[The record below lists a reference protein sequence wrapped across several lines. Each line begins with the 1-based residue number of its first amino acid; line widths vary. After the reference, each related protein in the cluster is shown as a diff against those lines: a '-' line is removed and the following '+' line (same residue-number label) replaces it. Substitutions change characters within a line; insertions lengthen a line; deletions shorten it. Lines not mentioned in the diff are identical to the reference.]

1 MLCRKLES
9 RKQRKEEDEQ
19 TTREITLGERK
30 KKQMSFTEKYQR
42 RQNQEKLR
50 NPGRLDCFFKYQIIL
65 YKLIKI
71 CIAMEKFLS
80 FGNLILNTTLHILQL
95 PLQNK
100 GVIFWLSLS
109 FGDFDPW
116 EFFLS

>member
-19 TTREITLGERK
+19 TMREITLGERK